1 MTRWQYPLINH
12 LVCELDGFGGLKFLE
27 KTGQCVYSPD
37 IKGYFMDHCRSKAG
51 VYVDPLLIEGK
62 KKDYLLNS
70 TKVPILQVVLLFQM
84 QLWPVVHFFHSLLSG
99 FAVAKS
105 EWKKWATGQSCI

>member
-1 MTRWQYPLINH
+1 M
-12 LVCELDGFGGLKFLE
+12 E

-62 KKDYLLNS
+62 KKYYLLDS
-70 TKVPILQVVLLFQM
+70 T
-84 QLWPVVHFFHSLLSG
+84 
-99 FAVAKS
+99 
-105 EWKKWATGQSCI
+105 T